1 MCASFLHNVAPL
13 LLGSCCLIC
22 GCPAMACCQSCQER
36 ISAREPHRVRRP
48 GLQVPAWAANSY
60 RPELARLIPA
70 FKDDGAWTL
79 AQSLSRRLAVAVAAC
94 HPPAGTVLTPVP
106 SRPAAVRHRGID
118 HAWVLARLAARE
130 LGTTAVRLL
139 RRRDSGQ
146 AQRSQDRTGRER
158 LSQNRFLA
166 RPYRAPVIV
175 VDDVVTTGTSLLV
188 SCEALRRS
196 GITVVAVAVIGDAN
210 LARKP

>member
-1 MCASFLHNVAPL
+1 
-13 LLGSCCLIC
+13 
-22 GCPAMACCQSCQER
+22 
-36 ISAREPHRVRRP
+36 
-48 GLQVPAWAANSY
+48 
-60 RPELARLIPA
+60 
-70 FKDDGAWTL
+70 
-79 AQSLSRRLAVAVAAC
+79 
-94 HPPAGTVLTPVP
+94 
-106 SRPAAVRHRGID
+106 
-118 HAWVLARLAARE
+118 VLARLAARE